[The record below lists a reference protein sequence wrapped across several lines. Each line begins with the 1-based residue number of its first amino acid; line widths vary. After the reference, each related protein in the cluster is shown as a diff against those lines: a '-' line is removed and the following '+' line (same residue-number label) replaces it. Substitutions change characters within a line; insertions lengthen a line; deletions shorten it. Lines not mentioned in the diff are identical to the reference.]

1 MRKFEVMGTPVA
13 KGRPRVTKWGAYTP
27 EKTVNYENLVQ
38 FSYLQEH
45 KDKKPMED
53 YLKVEV
59 AFYMPIPKST
69 NKKNRSL
76 MIGWKLR
83 PDKKPDID
91 NMIKSITDALNG
103 ICYVDDK
110 QVVEIHA
117 YKFYS
122 EEPKAV
128 VMVSNIDINTNI

>member
-38 FSYLQEH
+38 FSYLQEY
-45 KDKKPMED
+45 KNTDPLEG
-53 YLKVEV
+53 YLKMEI

-69 NKKNRSL
+69 SKKNREL
-76 MIGWKLR
+76 MIGWKLL

-91 NMIKSITDALNG
+91 NMIKSITDALNELA
-103 ICYVDDK
+103 YQDDK
-110 QVVEIHA
+110 QIIEVHA
-117 YKFYS
+117 YKYYA
-122 EEPKAV
+122 EQPRAI
-128 VMVSNIDINTNI
+128 VMISNIE

>member
-1 MRKFEVMGTPVA
+1 MRKFEVIGTPVA

-38 FSYLQEH
+38 FSYLQEY
-45 KDKKPMED
+45 KNIEPLEG
-53 YLKVEV
+53 YLKIEI

-69 NKKNRSL
+69 SKKNREL
-76 MIGWKLR
+76 MIGWKLL

-91 NMIKSITDALNG
+91 NMIKSITDALNELA
-103 ICYVDDK
+103 YQDDK
-110 QVVEIHA
+110 QIVEVHA
-117 YKFYS
+117 YKYYS

-128 VMVSNIDINTNI
+128 VMINKLIR